1 MGGGW
6 PSTPPFCLWAPTVGC
21 LDLSLPVIGGSSR
34 GLGGDAVLVA
44 VGVVMRMVV
53 VRVVFRFYSGDNHPR
68 GGGGGGVGSVCFLP
82 VLVVAATMFRCS
94 LVVAAPV
101 GIGDVLSAA
110 SSALVSLCWTY
121 SLFFSMEP

>member
-1 MGGGW
+1 
-6 PSTPPFCLWAPTVGC
+6 

-68 GGGGGGVGSVCFLP
+68 GGGGGVGSVCFLP
-82 VLVVAATMFRCS
+82 SVWRLFLGLDLVCVTVVLGVARRCVVLFLFGFCAAGFWRK
-94 LVVAAPV
+94 
-101 GIGDVLSAA
+101 G
-110 SSALVSLCWTY
+110 
-121 SLFFSMEP
+121 F

>member
-1 MGGGW
+1 
-6 PSTPPFCLWAPTVGC
+6 VGC

-68 GGGGGGVGSVCFLP
+68 GGSGGGVGSVCFLP
-82 VLVVAATMFRCS
+82 SVWRLFLGLDFVCVCDSGYGGGATLCVVVSVRILCRCFLAQEFLVRC
-94 LVVAAPV
+94 
-101 GIGDVLSAA
+101 
-110 SSALVSLCWTY
+110 
-121 SLFFSMEP
+121 